1 MRRSASVPSI
11 SNFSQGESVI
21 KQVHLR
27 QSMGQPPVSSSR
39 YLAFAACLLSCVACG
54 PGTGTE
60 GVEIGPLQGRFYVSD
75 EFSPSGHMGDGQ
87 NPGFITADI
96 NENCK
101 ERPPGAGGACYRYTY
116 QPDLRPG
123 ANMWAGVY
131 WVYPSNDWGTRP
143 GRLLIP
149 PYKKVRFKAAADL
162 RPDPSNPETKPEPR
176 VVFQI
181 GGIGTNPADP
191 QPYKDETIGD
201 QTTGVAEYLTSD
213 WKSLEI
219 DLTGYVPTDHPFHMI
234 SGFCWTVNYQPGIPT
249 PQSPPTRIY
258 LDDIVWDTE

>member
-1 MRRSASVPSI
+1 VIRKVHERQVPAH
-11 SNFSQGESVI
+11 Q
-21 KQVHLR
+21 
-27 QSMGQPPVSSSR
+27 PVSYR
-39 YLAFAACLLSCVACG
+39 LLIAATACLLGCVACG

-60 GVEIGPLQGRFYVSD
+60 GVEVGPLQGRFYVSD

-96 NENCK
+96 NESCK
-101 ERPPGAGGACYRYTY
+101 ERAPGAGGACYRYTY

-149 PYKKVRFKAAADL
+149 PYKRVRFKAAADM
-162 RPDPSNPETKPEPR
+162 RPDPSNPDTKPTPR
-176 VVFQI
+176 VSFLV
-181 GGIGTNPADP
+181 GGIGSNPADP
-191 QPYKDETIGD
+191 QPYSDETIGH
-201 QTTGVAEYLTSD
+201 QQAIKNAYLTPEWQD
-213 WKSLEI
+213 LEI
-219 DLTGYVPTDHPFHMI
+219 DLTTVVPTEPFHMI
-234 SGFCWTVNYQPGIPT
+234 SGFCWTVNYQPGVPT
-249 PQSPPTRIY
+249 PQSPPTVIY